1 MQMSSLKLIEYGICF
16 GTKIVLADINLRL
29 LAQGVSVL
37 MGPVGTGK
45 SSLLCSLAGVNDNN
59 PRFKSW
65 GKAYLNGL
73 PINQQHRPV
82 LVRQQLTQL
91 GETVENAIL
100 RQAQLSEINLVKR
113 REYVTQLIEEFSAD
127 GLLAMLDQRL
137 IDIKPVWQRIALIIG
152 SAAVKPPLLMIDEP
166 TSNLS
171 AHDSTLILRLI
182 SNLGLKQKIIVV
194 LHNQTQARDLAD
206 DIILLAGGRI
216 QFYGKADVFFG
227 RIPPNDVVKQFVL
240 SGSVSIAAPD
250 ARKEDL
256 ADDAVS
262 PPPLPLA
269 AIEAV
274 KSFAIPDKSPV
285 SVKAVAKKLA
295 GPHEANATAELA
307 LAKEQ
312 AEKAKKVKILEAAAQ
327 ELAKQEQVKQAP
339 IKQEIAKPETV
350 ALPQEIDK
358 SRVVQSAMPQSPL
371 RQLLEL
377 PKPSKN
383 GVSIVAEIGKVVVP
397 TSRGPKGFSW
407 IVPGMLAG
415 CPMPGV
421 SAPIDYD
428 LDLLV
433 GMGITVLITLTE
445 EDLYQGELK
454 AAGLRN
460 IHLPIYD
467 REAPSLNQMHMLL
480 LRMQKLLEQGEVLA
494 VHCLA
499 GIGRTGTVL
508 AAWMIKEGG
517 LAAVEAIRRLRLINP
532 SFVQSEV
539 QEVFLAEFENDI
551 LKRMR

>member
-1 MQMSSLKLIEYGICF
+1 MQISSLKLTEYGICF
-16 GTKIVLADINLRL
+16 GTKIILADINLRL
-29 LAQGVSVL
+29 SAQGVSVL

-65 GKAYLNGL
+65 GKAYLNGQ

-82 LVRQQLTQL
+82 LVRQQFTQL

-100 RQAQLSEINLVKR
+100 RQAQLSKINLVKR
-113 REYVTQLIEEFSAD
+113 REFVTQLIEEFSAD

-137 IDIKPVWQRIALIIG
+137 IDIEPVWQRIALILG

-240 SGSVSIAAPD
+240 SGSVSVAAPD

-256 ADDAVS
+256 ADDATL
-262 PPPLPLA
+262 PPPLPQA

-274 KSFAIPDKSPV
+274 KSFAVTDVSPA
-285 SVKAVAKKLA
+285 SVKVAVQ
-295 GPHEANATAELA
+295 A
-307 LAKEQ
+307 L
-312 AEKAKKVKILEAAAQ
+312 VKP
-327 ELAKQEQVKQAP
+327 EQVKQD
-339 IKQEIAKPETV
+339 ISKQESC
-350 ALPQEIDK
+350 ALPPEIDK
-358 SRVVQSAMPQSPL
+358 SRVVQSAMPQSPV

-377 PKPSKN
+377 PKPSKD

-397 TSRGPKGFSW
+397 ASRGPKGFSW
-407 IVPGMLAG
+407 VVPGMLAG

-428 LDLLV
+428 LNLLV
-433 GMGITVLITLTE
+433 GMGITVLVTLTE
-445 EDLYQGELK
+445 EDLYQEELIS
-454 AAGLRN
+454 AGLRN

-480 LRMQKLLEQGEVLA
+480 LRMQKLLEQEEVLA

-517 LAAVEAIRRLRLINP
+517 LSAEEAIRRLRLINH

-539 QEVFLAEFENDI
+539 QEVFLVEFENDI